1 MATKESVNTQQ
12 NLLVTQSSNGKTPN
26 GKGAS
31 LNQSVNLSRSLES
44 VVHKIKQKDSA
55 IKVMGKFLAL
65 RIGDQ
70 QTFEKYQEGEQLPSK
85 DDIKSLNDKLQFEDE
100 VSKDHW

>member
-1 MATKESVNTQQ
+1 
-12 NLLVTQSSNGKTPN
+12 
-26 GKGAS
+26 
-31 LNQSVNLSRSLES
+31 
-44 VVHKIKQKDSA
+44 
-55 IKVMGKFLAL
+55 MGKFLAL